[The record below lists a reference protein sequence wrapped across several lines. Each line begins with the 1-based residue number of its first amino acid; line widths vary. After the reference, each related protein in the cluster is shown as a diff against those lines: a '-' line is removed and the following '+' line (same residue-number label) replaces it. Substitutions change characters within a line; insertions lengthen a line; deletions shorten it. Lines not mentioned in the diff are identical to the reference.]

1 MLFGASGKIIQ
12 RTRCDRRWGLLI
24 FFMGGLALGC
34 LWPEAHAAERLNLS
48 SQLEEL
54 GYETVSLRRTGQN
67 HWFLFAQVEGRKRS
81 CLVDTGWSFT
91 TVATNIT
98 GPLPGTSL
106 VRTLKLGGLT
116 LTNVPAQG
124 NDLRV
129 NGQPT
134 AYTMVLG
141 CDFLVRSQAILDC
154 GNNKLYLRPDSKPAA
169 SFTELETQ
177 LSRAGWISITLQERQ
192 PPALTCAARINDRP
206 TELLV
211 DSGAMWS
218 CLDQT
223 FATTAGVRTSA
234 SLQRMTGPGAERQ
247 RTYRIASLNSWSL
260 GTTPMS
266 ECNFAVLALT
276 DWGLGKGGKL
286 FPEVNGILGGA
297 ELKAGAALIDC
308 GNRKLWLRHKR

>member
-1 MLFGASGKIIQ
+1 MLSAADGKIIQ
-12 RTRCDRRWGLLI
+12 RTGRDMRWVFLFLSLCGLV
-24 FFMGGLALGC
+24 LGS
-34 LWPEAHAAERLNLS
+34 LQPEASAAANLS
-48 SQLEEL
+48 RQLEDL

-98 GPLPGTSL
+98 GPLPGTNL
-106 VRTLKLGGLT
+106 VRTLKLGGLM
-116 LTNVPAQG
+116 LTNVPVQG
-124 NDLRV
+124 SDLRV

-154 GNNKLYLRPDSKPAA
+154 SNNKLYLRPDSKPTA
-169 SFTELETQ
+169 SFTELETH
-177 LSRAGWISITLQERQ
+177 LSRAGWIGITLQERQ
-192 PPALTCAARINDRP
+192 PPALTCLARINDQP

-223 FATTAGVRTSA
+223 FATAAGLRTSA

-247 RTYRIASLNSWSL
+247 RTYRVATLNAWRL
-260 GTTPMS
+260 GTTPMP
-266 ECNFAVLALT
+266 ERNFAVLALT
-276 DWGLGKGGKL
+276 DWGLGTGGKL

-308 GNRKLWLRHKR
+308 GNRKLWLRLKR